1 MNILD
6 SKEELAELKELFKN
20 LEYKY
25 PGGLEL
31 NELFISELYK
41 QHDYDDEKVKEVI
54 NSYFPLTFINR
65 TITSDRRYDRYYSIL
80 YQHNISKR
88 YYLDVDC
95 LEFGGDAEFK
105 CYYEHLK
112 SITDEEA
119 TLFINWCN
127 RKF

>member
-6 SKEELAELKELFKN
+6 SKEELAELKELCKN

-31 NELFISELYK
+31 NELFISELYI

-88 YYLDVDC
+88 YYLDADC
-95 LEFGGDAEFK
+95 LEFGGDDEFRG
-105 CYYEHLK
+105 YYEQLK